1 MRVLVTLSTTLRDHV
16 PGYNAPDGLSTDL
29 DSPADVKTLLTLL
42 GIPENETKI
51 IMVNGRQAA
60 LRDPLS
66 DGDRVAL
73 FPAVG
78 GG

>member
-16 PGYNAPDGLSTDL
+16 PGYSPAEGLSTDL
-29 DSPADVKTLLTLL
+29 DGPADVKALLALL

-51 IMVNGRQAA
+51 IMVNGRQAT

>member
-16 PGYNAPDGLSTDL
+16 PGYSPAQGLSTDIN
-29 DSPADVKTLLTLL
+29 SPADVKALLALL

-51 IMVNGRQAA
+51 IMVNGRQAT